1 MAHIVP
7 SHSSLAS
14 FVYKQRRC
22 VQLAGEALGDAPF
35 LIFTPLF
42 TTVLGITTFALWSV
56 TAVYLASAGELKA
69 AATPTDLVP
78 QGLYVHA
85 TAPWRER
92 EQVSCIVVTAVLCAP
107 HLRYKEFEWNDTLQ
121 YAFWYHLFGLFWTTQ
136 FILAVSELVIM
147 YVVVR
152 WYFSPKNLS
161 GERVG
166 PMAPV
171 CTAWSYVMRYHLG
184 SAVVG
189 SLIIA
194 IIQMVCARVC
204 VRALLGAPRAKR
216 QPLSDNVPRCYM
228 D

>member
-1 MAHIVP
+1 MPP
-7 SHSSLAS
+7 SSSLRPFSRLYSALQPLPFGVSPLCTSPPPAS
-14 FVYKQRRC
+14 SRQLPHPLTWCHKACTFMPQR
-22 VQLAGEALGDAPF
+22 GG
-35 LIFTPLF
+35 
-42 TTVLGITTFALWSV
+42 
-56 TAVYLASAGELKA
+56 
-69 AATPTDLVP
+69 
-78 QGLYVHA
+78 
-85 TAPWRER
+85 ER
-92 EQVSCIVVTAVLCAP
+92 EQVSCIVVTAVVYAP

-194 IIQMVCARVC
+194 IIQMVCARVSC
-204 VRALLGAPRAKR
+204 ACPSLEHREQSANLCLTMCPAATWIRFVLSWSTSTASPR
-216 QPLSDNVPRCYM
+216 
-228 D
+228 